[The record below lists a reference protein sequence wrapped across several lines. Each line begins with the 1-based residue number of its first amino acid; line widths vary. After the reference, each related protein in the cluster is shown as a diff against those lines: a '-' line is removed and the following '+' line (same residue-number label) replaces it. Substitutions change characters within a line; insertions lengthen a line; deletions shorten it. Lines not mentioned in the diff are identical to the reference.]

1 MGHVLPVTPNHSYTS
16 YMSQAQRL
24 IGGILCLDFINTTGD
39 SEPGDAALSDAVVAR
54 TQRFRAA
61 LRRILEAEARG
72 TGAASADLASLNRIL
87 SASGAK
93 RGLIPTVRGYGWG
106 WLGDGAGPE
115 RLLWPV
121 AFSAAR
127 LLESPDLVRLKSCD
141 GCGRLFLDAS
151 HNRSRRWCD
160 MQGCGNRAKVARYR
174 ARKD

>member
-1 MGHVLPVTPNHSYTS
+1 MRYTG
-16 YMSQAQRL
+16 YMSHAQRL

-39 SEPGDAALSDAVVAR
+39 SEAGEAPSGGADAARA
-54 TQRFRAA
+54 QRFRAA

-72 TGAASADLASLNRIL
+72 TGAAPADLAALNRIL
-87 SASGAK
+87 SASGAR

-106 WLGDGAGPE
+106 WLDDAAGPE
-115 RLLWPV
+115 RPLWPV

-127 LLESPDLVRLKSCD
+127 LLESPDLARLKSCD